1 MMVNVDLIKQKLPQD
16 LWERAQQFIIPDT
29 FLANSPELIVLVL
42 NSKSIDNK
50 EEKQSWFNL
59 LPLMTQEQIDKLR
72 DILVREKQKLEEIEK
87 KYEQKKSD
95 IKSQYVQKR
104 QEEGYK
110 TKMVQIQQKEEA
122 HQETQDKEAEN
133 LLTQI

>member
-1 MMVNVDLIKQKLPQD
+1 MANVALIQEKLPQE
-16 LWERAQQFIIPDT
+16 LWKKAEEFTIPDM
-29 FLANSPELIVLVL
+29 FLVNSADLIILIL

-50 EEKQSWFNL
+50 EEKQSWFDL

-95 IKSQYVQKR
+95 IKTQYVQKR
-104 QEEGYK
+104 QEEWYK
-110 TKMVQIQQKEEA
+110 NKMVQIKQKEAASQEKQTQEA
-122 HQETQDKEAEN
+122 DS

>member
-1 MMVNVDLIKQKLPQD
+1 
-16 LWERAQQFIIPDT
+16 
-29 FLANSPELIVLVL
+29 
-42 NSKSIDNK
+42 
-50 EEKQSWFNL
+50 
-59 LPLMTQEQIDKLR
+59 LR

-87 KYEQKKSD
+87 KYEQKKTD

>member
-1 MMVNVDLIKQKLPQD
+1 MVNMDLIKEKLPEA
-16 LWERAQQFIIPDT
+16 LWIKAQEYTIPDA

-50 EEKQSWFNL
+50 EEKQSRFNL
-59 LPLMTQEQIDKLR
+59 LPLMTQEQIDKLN
-72 DILVREKQKLEEIEK
+72 DILVREKQKLEEIEQ

-95 IKSQYVQKR
+95 IKTQYVQKR

-110 TKMVQIQQKEEA
+110 NKMLQIQEKEDA
-122 HQETQDKEAEN
+122 HQEVEEKEAEH

>member
-1 MMVNVDLIKQKLPQD
+1 MVNVDLIKQKLPQE
-16 LWERAQQFIIPDT
+16 LWEKAQQFTIPDA
-29 FLANSPELIVLVL
+29 FLVSSPELIILVL

-95 IKSQYVQKR
+95 IKNQYVQKR
-104 QEEGYK
+104 QEEWYK
-110 TKMVQIQQKEEA
+110 TQMVQIQQKEEA
-122 HQETQDKEAEN
+122 HQEKQEQEAEH

>member
-1 MMVNVDLIKQKLPQD
+1 MVNVDLIKEKLPQD
-16 LWERAQQFIIPDT
+16 LWEKAQLYTIPDA
-29 FLANSPELIVLVL
+29 FLTNSPELIVLVL

-50 EEKQSWFNL
+50 EEKQSRFNL

-72 DILVREKQKLEEIEK
+72 DILAREKQKLEEIEK

-104 QEEGYK
+104 HEEGYK
-110 TKMVQIQQKEEA
+110 NQMVQIQQKEEA
-122 HQETQDKEAEN
+122 HQEKQEQEAES

>member
-1 MMVNVDLIKQKLPQD
+1 MVNVDLIKQKLPQD
-16 LWERAQQFIIPDT
+16 LWEKAQQFTMPDA
-29 FLANSPELIVLVL
+29 FLTNSPELIILIL

-50 EEKQSWFNL
+50 DEKQSRFNL

-95 IKSQYVQKR
+95 IKNQYVQKR
-104 QEEGYK
+104 QEEWYK
-110 TKMVQIQQKEEA
+110 NKMVQIQQKEEA
-122 HQETQDKEAEN
+122 HQEVQEKEADN

>member
-1 MMVNVDLIKQKLPQD
+1 MTNVELIQKKLPQE
-16 LWERAQQFIIPDT
+16 LWAKAQEFTISDA
-29 FLANSPELIVLVL
+29 FLESSADLIVLVL

-59 LPLMTQEQIDKLR
+59 LPLMTKEQVSKLA
-72 DILVREKQKLEEIEK
+72 DILTREKQKLEEIEK
-87 KYEQKKSD
+87 KYEQKKND
-95 IKSQYVQKR
+95 IKDQYVKKR
-104 QEEGYK
+104 EETGYK

-122 HQETQDKEAEN
+122 HQEKETQEADT